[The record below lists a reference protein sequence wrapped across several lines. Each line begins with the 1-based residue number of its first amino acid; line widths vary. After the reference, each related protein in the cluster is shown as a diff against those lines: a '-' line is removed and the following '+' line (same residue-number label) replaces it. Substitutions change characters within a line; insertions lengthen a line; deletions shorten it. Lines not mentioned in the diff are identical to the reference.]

1 MRASSVQ
8 RTVAKE
14 IRARI
19 ISGVWPAGSRLATRD
34 ELALLFS
41 TSPSNVQS
49 VIRRLVAEGSVV
61 TRKRAGAFVADE
73 PPECCRFALVM
84 SARGV
89 GKSGDR
95 SFFLAQL
102 RQSAEQVATLRPGWR
117 MEVWA
122 AGDQRLNSLIAT
134 GALAGI
140 LYFGVPE
147 MSPAAA
153 AVSSGIPLALF
164 SLPGQ
169 SPQGALSIS
178 IDNQNLFD
186 ISLRSHLV
194 RGRTRIGVL
203 ETGVL
208 LTVTTG
214 QFARPAQ
221 QLVKMMSRAGA
232 TCRPPWIQF
241 VNPLNPLAVYQ
252 ATLLVLD
259 GPAAERPE
267 ALILMDDHLLPPVL
281 AAIRSLGLRVP
292 MDVTI
297 SVLAFTGP
305 KQRPDGC
312 IRIGYDVQEL
322 VLEVLRR
329 LSLRRQ
335 GKAAPKKLSMALAER
350 KLMSAPPP

>member
-1 MRASSVQ
+1 MRTSSIQSTVVQ
-8 RTVAKE
+8 A
-14 IRARI
+14 IRQRI
-19 ISGVWPAGSRLATRD
+19 ISGIWPAGSRLATRE

-41 TSPSNVQS
+41 TSPSNVQA

-84 SARGV
+84 SAPGPRN
-89 GKSGDR
+89 SGGR
-95 SFFLAQL
+95 SFFLDQL
-102 RQSAEQVATLRPGWR
+102 KQSAERVAALHPGWN
-117 MEVWA
+117 MELWT
-122 AGDQRLNSLIAT
+122 AGDKRLNALIAS

-147 MSPAAA
+147 KMPDVAAA
-153 AVSSGIPLALF
+153 SSGIPLALF

-169 SPQGALSIS
+169 TPQGALSIS
-178 IDNQNLFD
+178 IDNQNLFK
-186 ISLRSHLV
+186 ISLRSHLA

-208 LTVTTG
+208 LTATTR
-214 QFARPAQ
+214 QLAKPAQ
-221 QLVKMMSRAGA
+221 QLVKTMSRAGA
-232 TCRPPWIQF
+232 TCRPSWIQF

-252 ATLLVLD
+252 TTLLVMG
-259 GPAAERPE
+259 GPATERPE

-292 MDVTI
+292 TDVTI
-297 SVLAFTGP
+297 SVLAFAGP

-329 LSLRRQ
+329 LLLRRQ
-335 GKAAPKKLSMALAER
+335 GKAAPSRLCMALAER
-350 KLMSAPPP
+350 NC